1 MKINI
6 KKRKQKAVAAWHQD
20 FRNPDALPDIK
31 VIRTRFFVNVVAIVV
46 PLFVAILW
54 VQQELS
60 LSSIRDDIGKLEDE
74 QAALNSSNTELVS
87 LSRDF
92 LKESS
97 KVESLEKYYHNL
109 FPLSDYLEAIAVQ
122 VPVDMVISSMD
133 LKKSNRVD
141 GDDVVDTWESRIS
154 GYVVQE
160 GQSAVSHVNKFVED
174 LRKEE
179 LLAAHLNE
187 AFLDNLSR
195 DQITDTLNFVVSIT
209 MSEGTQSEGSDE
221 K

>member
-74 QAALNSSNTELVS
+74 QAALDSSNTELVS

-154 GYVVQE
+154 GYAVQE
-160 GQSAVSHVNKFVED
+160 NQNAVSHVNKFVED
-174 LRKEE
+174 LREEE
-179 LLAAHLNE
+179 LLATYLEE

-209 MSEGTQSEGSDE
+209 MFDSEKAEGGDE

>member
-74 QAALNSSNTELVS
+74 QAALDSSNTELVS

-187 AFLDNLSR
+187 AFLDNLAR

>member
-74 QAALNSSNTELVS
+74 QAALDSSNTELVS

-187 AFLDNLSR
+187 AFLDNLAR

-209 MSEGTQSEGSDE
+209 MSDGEQSEGGDE